1 MEARVVGTV
10 HHALHKLGATTMIF
24 RPIVEIDHQ
33 GGEVSKALPHRFPP
47 PGDAVDQAVAGDRG
61 ADAIEQDCIQGG
73 HQDTHGRQ
81 GRFGLEIVISAL
93 GQDAAFV
100 PTRKRPDFDG
110 GLGIDGN
117 TQGIGG

>member
-1 MEARVVGTV
+1 M
-10 HHALHKLGATTMIF
+10 LSIISLF
-24 RPIVEIDHQ
+24 RII
-33 GGEVSKALPHRFPP
+33 SKDF
-47 PGDAVDQAVAGDRG
+47 
-61 ADAIEQDCIQGG
+61 IQGG

-93 GQDAAFV
+93 GQDAAFA

-117 TQGIGG
+117 TQGIGGAIGIVIDLSYAGEDGLGVRDFFWGLLLATFLGK